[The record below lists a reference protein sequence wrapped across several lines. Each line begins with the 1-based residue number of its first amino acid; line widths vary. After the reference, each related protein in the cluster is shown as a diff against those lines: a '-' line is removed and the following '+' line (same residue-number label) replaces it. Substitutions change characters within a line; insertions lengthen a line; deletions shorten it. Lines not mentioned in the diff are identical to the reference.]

1 MEIKYTGMELKLHRH
16 GIQTT
21 LASVFGAMLIATP
34 LVGDSALANGIVMGK
49 VFWFHLSM
57 ALMAI
62 GTVVTA
68 WLGGRKSIPFAL
80 PDGLLLLFAGITLAT
95 YDWQLDPEP
104 EKLLFGGQ
112 LVVLWF
118 LLRYFLTEAPCLKF
132 FFLFVLMLTGLVE
145 AVWGMQQ
152 LHGYAYSNHSLF
164 RLTGSFF
171 NPGPYCGYLAVV
183 LPVCLW
189 TALRFQKGMHY
200 FGWVCAGAI
209 LIVLPAGMSRSAWM
223 AAVVACGWVYW
234 TERIGWEKTKA
245 VCRRYKNA
253 TIPFIAIVA
262 ILVGCTIAGVYGM
275 KQDSADGRLLMWKV
289 TGFLTEAPC
298 LKFFFLFVLMLT
310 GLVEAVWGMQQLHG
324 YAYSNHSLF
333 RLTGSFFN
341 PGPYCGYLAVVL
353 PVCLWTALR
362 FQKGMHYFGWV
373 CAGAILIVLP
383 AGMSRS
389 AWMAAVVACGWVYWT
404 ERIGWEKTKAVCR
417 RYKNATIPF
426 IAIVAILVGCT
437 IAGVYGMKQDSADG
451 RLLMWKVTGKAIAG
465 QPLAGTGLGGF
476 PAAYAEAQG
485 GYFATGNAT
494 DREKRVAGCPEYA
507 FNEYLQIGLEQGVG
521 GLIVFVAWLG
531 NMAYYGIRN
540 RQQGAAG
547 GVLAF
552 AVFAVSSYPLQLPSF
567 WVALVFLGAICVT
580 EDGTRTRSSALSVSP
595 VCHITMISLLSLA
608 SVCLFILQKGQY
620 EAYKRWGRMQM
631 IYNNKAYESVAEDY
645 HELHD
650 KLKHK
655 PEFLFEEAQC
665 LSKTGQHAEAIRVLE
680 RAKRLSGDPMIRY
693 MIAKNQQM
701 LGDYREAEEEL
712 LQAIGILPERL
723 YPYYL
728 LAKLYAEPEFY
739 QVDKLRAAA
748 SVVLA
753 KKPKVE
759 TTAIREMREEVKKII
774 DKGDFD

>member
-34 LVGDSALANGIVMGK
+34 LVGDSALANGIVMGGIVMGK

-62 GTVVTA
+62 GTVVTV
-68 WLGGRKSIPFAL
+68 WFDGRKSIPFAL

-132 FFLFVLMLTGLVE
+132 FFLFVLMLTGLAE

-171 NPGPYCGYLAVV
+171 NPGPYCGYLAVI

-234 TERIGWEKTKA
+234 TERIGWE
-245 VCRRYKNA
+245 N
-253 TIPFIAIVA
+253 
-262 ILVGCTIAGVYGM
+262 
-275 KQDSADGRLLMWKV
+275 
-289 TGFLTEAPC
+289 
-298 LKFFFLFVLMLT
+298 
-310 GLVEAVWGMQQLHG
+310 
-324 YAYSNHSLF
+324 
-333 RLTGSFFN
+333 
-341 PGPYCGYLAVVL
+341 
-353 PVCLWTALR
+353 
-362 FQKGMHYFGWV
+362 
-373 CAGAILIVLP
+373 
-383 AGMSRS
+383 
-389 AWMAAVVACGWVYWT
+389 
-404 ERIGWEKTKAVCR
+404 TKAVCR

-531 NMAYYGIRN
+531 SMAYYGIRN

-693 MIAKNQQM
+693 MIAKN
-701 LGDYREAEEEL
+701 R
-712 LQAIGILPERL
+712 
-723 YPYYL
+723 
-728 LAKLYAEPEFY
+728 
-739 QVDKLRAAA
+739 
-748 SVVLA
+748 
-753 KKPKVE
+753 
-759 TTAIREMREEVKKII
+759 
-774 DKGDFD
+774 